1 MKPQKIIKISGH
13 PALIK
18 FNNKLLISNDPICL
32 DLGAC
37 IGNFTT
43 QLINIKNGRG
53 YYYLY
58 EPNKE
63 LYKTLNNLN
72 YKYNIEV
79 YNKAISFKNGVERFY
94 IGNIK
99 KSSSLIK
106 THRNLSEEYYDVETI
121 TLGDILKPFDKVD
134 IVKMDIEGS
143 EVEVLLSTDIDEL
156 NKINQLLVEFHLNKN
171 VGYEESDIEKV
182 EEHLK
187 KSDLIKIYDEGN
199 DVIFINKRLMI

>member
-106 THRNLSEEYYDVETI
+106 THRNLSEEYYDIETI
-121 TLGDILKPFDKVD
+121 TLRDILKPFDKVD